1 MRDKAEDGR
10 VFELMPWR
18 TPRTVCGLLPATR
31 DSVLNARLRPLFDLG
46 LALKE
51 MAVYEKREV
60 GLEEARQRAHRYAE
74 KLKKLLQDDENTRNN
89 ALRSIQENTA
99 EVRNEKEKADQ
110 HEKEVQREEETQVF
124 CDQIKQKQKELQP
137 WKTEINQKQAEVDV
151 KTSERDMLVKK
162 AEAVEQA
169 SAEAQE
175 ALETVKSDQ
184 KAKIGE
190 LENLKTKGRS
200 LQREANAV
208 RQRVRDLIIRVNQH
222 RAQASSTRQCAEEA
236 KASQAASASQ
246 NKVLDGLT
254 RLRKSGRVSGFHGR
268 LGSLG
273 TIPDRYNAAIT
284 TACGSLN
291 DMVTDTVQQGQ
302 ACIEYL
308 RKQDVGRADF
318 LVLEKI
324 DKTNG
329 MRSIQTPENVPRLFD
344 LVEPKEPR
352 FAHVFYKALRDTLV
366 VQDLAQ
372 ANRIASGARGWRVVT
387 LVGELVDSSGTMS
400 GGAAKPRGGVDAVP
414 PDLPQKYK
422 QDSEAAA
429 LKLTEAME
437 ELQAA
442 EAELEAVG
450 RSGPQIN
457 LEIDLV
463 NLDIR
468 NAGKRV
474 IEAEKWVHDLKTQSK
489 PGAGDLSR
497 VAFLQREISTA
508 QNELK
513 RLQSPSGT
521 IKEAI
526 KALER
531 KILDIGGSQLLA
543 QRAKVDG
550 LKLHIDIASEG
561 ITRAEVAMTK
571 AEKDLAKHEGSIA
584 RNQQSLEGVEIE
596 LEKLSRCRSQEPE
609 TKTRHEN
616 GAGGYK
622 FGGTGTE

>member
-1 MRDKAEDGR
+1 
-10 VFELMPWR
+10 
-18 TPRTVCGLLPATR
+18 
-31 DSVLNARLRPLFDLG
+31 
-46 LALKE
+46 
-51 MAVYEKREV
+51 MAAYEKREV

-74 KLKKLLQDDENTRNN
+74 KLKKLLQDVWFSVPHDENTRNN

-110 HEKEVQREEETQVF
+110 YEKEVQREEETQVF
-124 CDQIKQKQKELQP
+124 RDQIEQKQKELQP
-137 WKTEINQKQAEVDV
+137 WKTEINQKEAELDV

-222 RAQASSTRQCAEEA
+222 RAQASSMRQCAEEA

-246 NKVLDGLT
+246 NKVLDSLT
-254 RLRKSGRVSGFHGR
+254 RLRTSGRVSGFHGR

-273 TIPDRYNAAIT
+273 TIPDEYDAAIT

-291 DMVTDTVQQGQ
+291 DLVTDTVQQGQ
-302 ACIEYL
+302 ACIKYL
-308 RKQDVGRADF
+308 RKQAVGRADF
-318 LVLEKI
+318 LALEKI
-324 DKTNG
+324 DETNG

-344 LVEPKEPR
+344 LVEPKEPW
-352 FAHVFYKALRDTLV
+352 FAHAFYKALRDTLV
-366 VQDLAQ
+366 AQDLAQ
-372 ANRIASGARGWRVVT
+372 ANRIASGARRWRVVT
-387 LVGELVDSSGTMS
+387 LAGELIDSSGTMS
-400 GGAAKPRGGVDAVP
+400 GGAAKPRGGADAVP
-414 PDLPQKYK
+414 PDLLQKYE
-422 QDSEAAA
+422 QDSEATA

-437 ELQAA
+437 ELRAA

-450 RSGPQIN
+450 KSGSQIN

-463 NLDIR
+463 NLDIQ

-474 IEAEKWVHDLKTQSK
+474 IEAEKWVHDFETQSK

-497 VAFLQREISTA
+497 VTFLEREIPTT

-521 IKEAI
+521 IEEAI

-550 LKLHIDIASEG
+550 LKLHIDIASKG

-609 TKTRHEN
+609 TKTRREN